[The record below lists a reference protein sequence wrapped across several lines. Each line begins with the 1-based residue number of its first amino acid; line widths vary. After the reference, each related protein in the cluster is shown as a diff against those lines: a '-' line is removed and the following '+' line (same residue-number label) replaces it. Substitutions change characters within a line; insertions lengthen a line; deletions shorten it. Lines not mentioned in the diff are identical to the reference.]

1 MGNFHEALRV
11 AKKHAP
17 HLVNEINNKAI
28 NRSDRTM
35 TGEDLLNS
43 AKLWEETRD
52 YQRAIDT
59 YLEIRKEHF
68 SNNPDLL
75 E

>member
-1 MGNFHEALRV
+1 MGNFPEALRV

-17 HLVNEINNKAI
+17 HLVNEINNKAVH
-28 NRSDRTM
+28 RSDRNM

-52 YQRAIDT
+52 Y
-59 YLEIRKEHF
+59 
-68 SNNPDLL
+68 
-75 E
+75 